1 MTAASRERKRAA
13 PEGASSVLTE
23 GQNAWVRA
31 DSFRPNQV
39 EWMGSPRRRRRR
51 GADARAELYRAQAR
65 EVEGKIER

>member
-1 MTAASRERKRAA
+1 MTAASCERKRAA
-13 PEGASSVLTE
+13 PEGASKRFDRR
-23 GQNAWVRA
+23 AKPWVRA
-31 DSFRPNQV
+31 DSFRPNQA